1 MKWTNLRDISLFI
14 SAIIFGSMAFL
25 SYFDKGKSISAHNIN
40 NAKIQAVLQEG
51 IKYCGIGYYS
61 SLFDIKDHLTNTG
74 SKKATMI
81 EQYGWLPI
89 IGKGWKVTPTK
100 TFNKNWSKS
109 ISIDDKLSLDF
120 IHSFKDTKPVY
131 YPNIK
136 TIQHIPLINQLLKR
150 SDVNPRSASV
160 VVVKENSNIIYANI
174 LSNTDPK
181 NQKCENQKGY
191 KILQKTANFIKDLL

>member
-1 MKWTNLRDISLFI
+1 MKWNNIKDISLLI
-14 SAIIFGSMAFL
+14 SAIIFGSMAVL
-25 SYFDKGKSISAHNIN
+25 NYFDKGRSISVHNIN
-40 NAKIQAVLQEG
+40 NAKIQNVLQED

-61 SLFDIKDHLTNTG
+61 SLFDIKDHLTNTE
-74 SKKATMI
+74 SKNATMI
-81 EQYGWLPI
+81 EQYGWMPI
-89 IGKGWKVTPTK
+89 VGKGWVVAPTK
-100 TFNKNWSKS
+100 TFNRNWSES

-136 TIQHIPLINQLLKR
+136 TIEHIPLIKQLLKR
-150 SDVNPRSASV
+150 SDINPKSASV
-160 VVVKENSNIIYANI
+160 VIVKENSNIIYANI

-191 KILQKTANFIKDLL
+191 KILNKTAKFIKNLL